1 MFQTGHQVGRVS
13 CAAVLLAGR
22 KSRCNGVAGISALFW
37 GFLIATLL
45 LSLSLSPARAK
56 DGEPSCCFS
65 FGDYILAPLRVH
77 LLTARDDEALR
88 TTLTD
93 ADVHRI
99 VGKVNL
105 IWAQA
110 GLHFFV
116 ESILREEPAP
126 LIPQPENAQATDG
139 ALLARIPAATH
150 DPLVLNVYYIK
161 QFSVNGICFP
171 KAIFV
176 KDTASLRPVEGGID
190 EPIPRVTSHELGHSL
205 GLAHR
210 QDLTNLMASGTSG
223 IILNDAEIQ
232 RAREG
237 AVRSSGFVR
246 AAELL
251 SRADALAAAGKSEE
265 ARPLYLHLST
275 VPVEEDMMKRV
286 RERAAARN

>member
-1 MFQTGHQVGRVS
+1 MSQTGHKVARVS
-13 CAAVLLAGR
+13 SAAALLAGG
-22 KSRCNGVAGISALFW
+22 KGSRNGVAGISVLFCR
-37 GFLIATLL
+37 FLIGILL
-45 LSLSLSPARAK
+45 LSLSLSAVGAK
-56 DGEPSCCFS
+56 DADSSCCFS
-65 FGDYILAPLRVH
+65 FGDYILAPLRIH

-93 ADVHRI
+93 ADIHRI
-99 VGKVNL
+99 VGKVNV

-126 LIPQPENAQATDG
+126 LAAQPENAHATDG

-210 QDLTNLMASGTSG
+210 QDLTNLMASGTTG
-223 IILNDAEIQ
+223 TVLNDAEIQ

-237 AVRSSGFVR
+237 AARINGFIR
-246 AAELL
+246 AVELL
-251 SRADALAAAGKSEE
+251 SRADALAAAGKPEE
-265 ARPLYLHLST
+265 ARALYLHLST

-286 RERAAARN
+286 RERAAGPN